1 MQGGSVI
8 LQNVWNCSLDT
19 ATLPRGMEPST
30 AVLEGILILQILV
43 PWGRLLLQK
52 LKSHA
57 ASQETLRLLSN
68 AEVRDHVHK
77 SLPLVC
83 ILCQMNP
90 THIFTPLFFNIHF

>member
-1 MQGGSVI
+1 MI

-19 ATLPRGMEPST
+19 ATLPTGMEPST
-30 AVLEGILILQILV
+30 AVLQEILILQILV

-57 ASQETLRLLSN
+57 ASQEILHLLLN
-68 AEVRDHVHK
+68 TEVHDHVHK

-83 ILCQMNP
+83 ILCHMNP
-90 THIFTPLFFNIHF
+90 AHISTPLFFNIHF